1 MIAQSFF
8 VSTTVQKRTVELPD
22 GEKHDLFFKEIPAV
36 EFRRFSIAEQS
47 EDENVRIGSIA
58 KLMCAS
64 LCNEDGSAG
73 ITFEQAMTLK
83 ASAMNAIFEQV
94 LIVNGQDN
102 KKKD

>member
-1 MIAQSFF
+1 MIDASFF
-8 VSTTVQKRTVELPD
+8 VSSTAQKRTVELPD
-22 GEKHDLFFKEIPAV
+22 GEKYDLFFKEIPAV
-36 EFRRFSIAEQS
+36 EFRRFSLAEQS
-47 EDENVRIGSIA
+47 ADENVRIGSIA
-58 KLMCAS
+58 KLICAS

-83 ASAMNAIFEQV
+83 AGAMNAIFSQV